1 LVVTYAYEWTNKN
14 KINMSNEN
22 IEVTDFD
29 DDKIELQLAENIEIS
44 EDDYDFN
51 PLETYEEKRKL
62 LEKTKILKQTWSI
75 LEIYQKINKKTLIL
89 SPAYQ
94 RNAIWSVDKQTS
106 FIESIFM
113 DLLIP
118 PIYVVEIPG
127 TNMLEDSSYEVVDG
141 KQRLTAIF
149 YFIKN
154 GFKLKKRALEYFTDI
169 YGDKSY
175 SEIEVDYSSEVKS
188 LLSSVLDIYV
198 ITANSPEFTKYDIFS
213 RLNKGS
219 EKLRVNEIRKAIYR
233 SDTLVKIEQFV
244 EPLIENKNPN
254 YLKMFSKTDIHR
266 FEDFGRFYRS
276 IAFYENSKIG
286 DDENT
291 FVKNYNS
298 RPRDMINNVLQNIQN
313 KTLIIDEEQLAKIL
327 HFTLSLGIWL
337 IDNQTV
343 KVQIDHIIDV
353 CIPFIDKINDD
364 FESIRAIMED
374 PDFLSTFEKSL
385 STTTNV
391 NSRLKIA
398 ARHFNVQD

>member
-1 LVVTYAYEWTNKN
+1 
-14 KINMSNEN
+14 MSVEN
-22 IEVTDFD
+22 IELSDFED
-29 DDKIELQLAENIEIS
+29 DINELQLAENSLIEE
-44 EDDYDFN
+44 EDYNYN
-51 PLETYEEKRKL
+51 PLESYEEKRKL

-75 LEIYQKINKKTLIL
+75 LEIYQKINKSSLIL

-94 RNAIWSVDKQTS
+94 RNEIWSIDKQTS

-127 TNMLEDSSYEVVDG
+127 ENMLEDSSYEVVDG

-149 YFIKN
+149 NFIKN
-154 GFKLKKRALEYFTDI
+154 GYKLKKRALEYFTDI
-169 YGDKSY
+169 YGDKNY
-175 SEIEVDYSSEVKS
+175 SEIESTFSSEIKN

-233 SDTLVKIEQFV
+233 STTLVKIEKFV
-244 EPLIENKNPN
+244 NPYIESNNTE
-254 YLKMFSKTDIHR
+254 YSKMFSKADIHR

-276 IAFYENSKIG
+276 LAFYNNSKINEDPG
-286 DDENT
+286 NLLVE
-291 FVKNYNS
+291 NYNS
-298 RPRDMINNVLQNIQN
+298 RPRDMINSVLQGIQN
-313 KTLIIDEEQLAKIL
+313 QSIKISDDQLHNILI
-327 HFTLSLGIWL
+327 FTLNLGNWL
-337 IDNQTV
+337 IVNKIP

-353 CIPFIDKINDD
+353 FVPFIDVLAGNFDLISPIITDVN
-364 FESIRAIMED
+364 
-374 PDFLSTFEKSL
+374 FLETFVKSP

-391 NSRLKIA
+391 NLRLNIA
-398 ARHFNVQD
+398 HRILNS

>member
-1 LVVTYAYEWTNKN
+1 
-14 KINMSNEN
+14 MSAEN
-22 IEVTDFD
+22 IEVTEFEE
-29 DDKIELQLAENIEIS
+29 DKTELQLAENSEITE
-44 EDDYDFN
+44 EDYNFS
-51 PLETYEEKRKL
+51 PLESYEDKRKL

-75 LEIYQKINKKTLIL
+75 LEIYQKINKKNLIL

-149 YFIKN
+149 NFIIN
-154 GFKLKKRALEYFTDI
+154 GYKLKKRALEYFTDI
-169 YGDKSY
+169 YGDKNY
-175 SEIEVDYSSEVKS
+175 SEIESNFSSEIKN

-233 SDTLVKIEQFV
+233 SNTLVKIEEFV
-244 EPLIENKNPN
+244 DPYINNYNDLFNIENSKK
-254 YLKMFSKTDIHR
+254 YYKMFSKTDIHR

-291 FVKNYNS
+291 FVENYNS
-298 RPRDMINNVLQNIQN
+298 RPRDMINNVLQSIQN
-313 KTLIIDEEQLAKIL
+313 KSIIIDEQQLEKIL
-327 HFTLSLGIWL
+327 SFTLNLGIWL
-337 IDNQTV
+337 IENQTV
-343 KVQIDHIIDV
+343 KIQIDHIIDV
-353 CIPFIDKINDD
+353 CVPFIDKIDND
-364 FESIRAIMED
+364 FESIRSIMID
-374 PDFLSTFEKSL
+374 PDFLKTFEKSL

-398 ARHFNVQD
+398 ARHFNA

>member
-1 LVVTYAYEWTNKN
+1 MTD
-14 KINMSNEN
+14 EN
-22 IEVTDFD
+22 FDDIDFD
-29 DDKIELQLAENIEIS
+29 DDNNNELQFAENIEIT
-44 EDDYDFN
+44 EEDFN
-51 PLETYEEKRKL
+51 PLDSYEEKRKL

-75 LEIYQKINKKTLIL
+75 LEIYQKINKKNLIL

-94 RNAIWSVDKQTS
+94 RNSIWSVDKQTA

-149 YFIKN
+149 RFITN
-154 GFKLKKRALEYFTDI
+154 GYKLKKRALEYFTDL
-169 YGDKSY
+169 YGDKNYTEIEIDFS
-175 SEIEVDYSSEVKS
+175 SEIKS

-233 SDTLVKIEQFV
+233 SNTLAKIEEFV
-244 EPLIENKNPN
+244 DAYIENKIPE
-254 YLKMFSKTDIHR
+254 YFKMFSKTDIHR

-276 IAFYENSKIG
+276 IAFYINSRLG
-286 DDENT
+286 DVDEDI
-291 FVKNYNS
+291 FVENYNS
-298 RPRDMINNVLQNIQN
+298 RPRDMINSVLQGIQN
-313 KTLIIDEEQLAKIL
+313 KSILLDQEQLNKIL
-327 HFTLSLGIWL
+327 SFTLELGVWL
-337 IDNQTV
+337 IDNKTV
-343 KVQIDHIIDV
+343 KSQIDHIIDICV
-353 CIPFIDKINDD
+353 PFIDKINGD
-364 FESIRAIMED
+364 FELIKAIMTNE
-374 PDFLSTFEKSL
+374 DFLNTFEKSP

-398 ARHFNVQD
+398 SRHFNA

>member
-1 LVVTYAYEWTNKN
+1 
-14 KINMSNEN
+14 MSTESKEVNEFEEDN
-22 IEVTDFD
+22 N
-29 DDKIELQLAENIEIS
+29 ELQLAENLEIAD
-44 EDDYDFN
+44 EDYNFN
-51 PLETYEEKRKL
+51 PHESYEDKRRL

-75 LEIYQKINKKTLIL
+75 LEIYQKINKGSLIL

-94 RNAIWSVDKQTS
+94 RNEIWSVDKQTS

-127 TNMLEDSSYEVVDG
+127 ENMLEDSSYEVVDG

-149 YFIKN
+149 RFIKN
-154 GFKLKKRALEYFTDI
+154 GYKLKKRALEYFTDI
-169 YGDKSY
+169 YGDKNY
-175 SEIEVDYSSEVKS
+175 SEIESNFSSEIKN

-233 SDTLVKIEQFV
+233 SSTLVKIEDFV
-244 EPLIENKNPN
+244 NPYIENKDAT
-254 YLKMFSKTDIHR
+254 YSKMFSKSDIHR

-276 IAFYENSKIG
+276 LAFYNNSKI
-286 DDENT
+286 DEDPDNL
-291 FVKNYNS
+291 FVENYNS
-298 RPRDMINNVLQNIQN
+298 RPRDMINSVLQGIQN
-313 KTLIIDEEQLAKIL
+313 QSIKISDEQLMKIL
-327 HFTLSLGIWL
+327 IFTLNLGNWL
-337 IDNQTV
+337 ITNKIP

-353 CIPFIDKINDD
+353 FIPFIDLLDD
-364 FESIRAIMED
+364 KFDSILPIIKD
-374 PDFLSTFEKSL
+374 PAFLETFVKSV

-391 NSRLKIA
+391 NLRLNIA
-398 ARHFNVQD
+398 HRILNS

>member
-1 LVVTYAYEWTNKN
+1 MNTDNLDPT
-14 KINMSNEN
+14 INEDNF
-22 IEVTDFD
+22 ID
-29 DDKIELQLAENIEIS
+29 LQLAENIEIS

-51 PLETYEEKRKL
+51 PVESYEEKRKL

-75 LEIYQKINKKTLIL
+75 LEIYQKINKEKLLL

-94 RNAIWSVDKQTS
+94 RNAIWSIDKQTS

-149 YFIKN
+149 EFIKN
-154 GFKLKKRALEYFTDI
+154 GYRLKKRALEYFTDI
-169 YGDKSY
+169 YGDKNYTEIEAEFS
-175 SEIEVDYSSEVKS
+175 SEIKN

-233 SDTLVKIEQFV
+233 SNSLVKIEEFV
-244 EPLIENKNPN
+244 EPLIKSKDVN
-254 YLKMFSKTDIHR
+254 YLKMFSKTDIQR
-266 FEDFGRFYRS
+266 FEDFGRFYKS
-276 IAFYENSKIG
+276 IAFYTNSILNDG
-286 DDENT
+286 V

-298 RPRDMINNVLQNIQN
+298 RPREMINGVLQGIQN
-313 KTLIIDEEQLAKIL
+313 KSIIIEDEKLYQIL
-327 HFTLSLGIWL
+327 NFTLNLGIWL
-337 IDNQTV
+337 IDNQIE
-343 KVQIDHIIDV
+343 KNQIDHIIDV
-353 CIPFIDKINDD
+353 FIPFIEKINGD
-364 FESIRAIMED
+364 FESIRPIITD
-374 PDFLSTFEKSL
+374 PDFLSTFDKSP

-391 NSRLKIA
+391 NSRLNIA
-398 ARHFNVQD
+398 FNRLNA

>member
-1 LVVTYAYEWTNKN
+1 
-14 KINMSNEN
+14 MSVGN
-22 IEVTDFD
+22 IEVSDFEGD
-29 DDKIELQLAENIEIS
+29 INELQLAENSLIEE
-44 EDDYDFN
+44 EDYNYN
-51 PLETYEEKRKL
+51 PLESYEEKRKL

-75 LEIYQKINKKTLIL
+75 LEIYQKINKSSLIL

-94 RNAIWSVDKQTS
+94 RNEIWSIDKQTS

-127 TNMLEDSSYEVVDG
+127 ENMLEDSSYEVVDG

-149 YFIKN
+149 NFIKN
-154 GFKLKKRALEYFTDI
+154 GYKLKKRALEYFTDI
-169 YGDKSY
+169 YGDKNY
-175 SEIEVDYSSEVKS
+175 SEIESTFSSEIKN

-233 SDTLVKIEQFV
+233 SSTLVKIEKFV
-244 EPLIENKNPN
+244 NPYIENNN
-254 YLKMFSKTDIHR
+254 TEYSKMFSKADIHR

-276 IAFYENSKIG
+276 LAFYNNSKINEDPG
-286 DDENT
+286 DLLVE
-291 FVKNYNS
+291 NYNS
-298 RPRDMINNVLQNIQN
+298 RPRDMINSVLQGIQN
-313 KTLIIDEEQLAKIL
+313 QSIKISEEELHNILI
-327 HFTLSLGIWL
+327 FTLNLGNWL
-337 IDNQTV
+337 IVNKIP

-353 CIPFIDKINDD
+353 FVPFIDVLAGNFDLISPIITDIN
-364 FESIRAIMED
+364 
-374 PDFLSTFEKSL
+374 FLETFVKSP

-391 NSRLKIA
+391 NLRLNIA
-398 ARHFNVQD
+398 HRILNS